1 MVGASNLTWGTGN
14 LDVRTGTFYTDTIT
28 TGGVGTTGNLTGSW
42 SMIGTSDLT
51 LGSGFIDARAGT
63 FYSDTLTT
71 GASGTAGQII
81 GAWTLGS
88 GSTLV
93 ASTIA
98 SQANSATIT
107 STNANTANTIVSR
120 DASGNFSAGSVTV
133 TGLTIGSDSIAEYI
147 ADTVGAMVTSNTE
160 SGISVTYDDADNTLD
175 FDVGDFSI
183 TLTGDVTGT
192 GTVTNLGNV
201 SFVTTISGD
210 ATALGTDTT
219 GQYASTVAI
228 SGSGLSC
235 TAPNADNG
243 TAYTI
248 TSNATNANTGSTI
261 VFRDAS
267 GNFSAGT
274 ITATFSGNLTGNVT
288 GNVSGSSGSCTGN
301 SATATTAG
309 TITSQANSATITA
322 ASANTAN
329 NIVLRDASGNFS
341 ANIMTGTATAARYA
355 DLAERYAADQE
366 YPVGTVVV
374 FGGDKEITTTN
385 IKMDTAV
392 AGVISANPAFRMN
405 CEAGEDATHPYV
417 ALAGRVP
424 CRVAGKIKKGNIVV
438 TSGIPGVAVA
448 AVGDIKVGSMIGK
461 ALEDYDSD
469 HIGTIEVAVG
479 RA

>member
-1 MVGASNLTWGTGN
+1 MDSTSNLTLGTGYI
-14 LDVRTGTFYTDTIT
+14 DARTGTLY
-28 TGGVGTTGNLTGSW
+28 
-42 SMIGTSDLT
+42 
-51 LGSGFIDARAGT
+51 A
-63 FYSDTLTT
+63 DTLNT
-71 GASGTAGQII
+71 GLAATAGLIT
-81 GAWTLGS
+81 GAWTLDT

-93 ASTIA
+93 ASSIA

-107 STNANTANTIVSR
+107 ATTANTGGTIVLR
-120 DASGNFSAGSVTV
+120 DASTGNFSAGSITV

-147 ADTVGAMVTSNTE
+147 ADTVGAMVNSNTE

-175 FDVGDFSI
+175 FDVADFSI

-201 SFVTTISGD
+201 SFVTTISAD
-210 ATALGTDTT
+210 ATVLGTDTT
-219 GQYASTVAI
+219 GQYATTVAV
-228 SGSGLSC
+228 SGNGLSC
-235 TAPNADNG
+235 TTPNAADG

-248 TSNATNANTGSTI
+248 TSNATNLNTVSTTVFRDSSGNFSAGTITAALSGNATTASAWATGRTITLTGDVTGVSAAFDGSGNLSFATTIAANSVALGTDTTGSYVEQATTSGNGISGSVNSEAGTFTVTSNATNLNTASTI

-267 GNFSAGT
+267 GNFSAG
-274 ITATFSGNLTGNVT
+274 V
-288 GNVSGSSGSCTGN
+288 
-301 SATATTAG
+301 
-309 TITSQANSATITA
+309 
-322 ASANTAN
+322 
-329 NIVLRDASGNFS
+329 
-341 ANIMTGTATAARYA
+341 MTGTATAARYA
-355 DLAERYAADQE
+355 DLAERYAADRE

-405 CEAGEDATHPYV
+405 CEAGEDNTHPYV

-424 CRVAGKIKKGNIVV
+424 CRVAGKIKKGNIMV

>member
-1 MVGASNLTWGTGN
+1 MVN
-14 LDVRTGTFYTDTIT
+14 
-28 TGGVGTTGNLTGSW
+28 
-42 SMIGTSDLT
+42 
-51 LGSGFIDARAGT
+51 
-63 FYSDTLTT
+63 
-71 GASGTAGQII
+71 
-81 GAWTLGS
+81 
-88 GSTLV
+88 
-93 ASTIA
+93 
-98 SQANSATIT
+98 
-107 STNANTANTIVSR
+107 
-120 DASGNFSAGSVTV
+120 
-133 TGLTIGSDSIAEYI
+133 
-147 ADTVGAMVTSNTE
+147 SNTE

-175 FDVGDFSI
+175 FDVADFTI

-201 SFVTTISGD
+201 SFATTISAD
-210 ATALGTDTT
+210 ATVLGTDTT
-219 GQYASTVAI
+219 GQYATTVAI
-228 SGSGLSC
+228 SGNGLSC
-235 TAPNADNG
+235 TTPNAADG

-261 VFRDAS
+261 VFRDSS

-274 ITATFSGNLTGNVT
+274 ITAALSGNATTATTWATGRTITLTGDVTGVSAAFDGSGNLSFATTIAANSVELGTDTTGSYVQQGT
-288 GNVSGSSGSCTGN
+288 TSGNGLSGSVNTE
-301 SATATTAG
+301 AG
-309 TITSQANSATITA
+309 TFTVTSNATNL
-322 ASANTAN
+322 NTAST
-329 NIVLRDASGNFS
+329 IVFRDASGNFS
-341 ANIMTGTATAARYA
+341 AGVMTGTATAARYA

-385 IKMDTAV
+385 AKMDTAV
-392 AGVISANPAFRMN
+392 AGVISANPAFMMN
-405 CEAGEDATHPYV
+405 SEAGDNATHPYV

-424 CRVAGKIKKGNIVV
+424 CRVAGKIKKGNILV

>member
-1 MVGASNLTWGTGN
+1 MRPGTFYTDTVTTGAAGTSGVITGNWSMDTTSNITWGTGY
-14 LDVRTGTFYTDTIT
+14 LDMRTGTFYTDTL
-28 TGGVGTTGNLTGSW
+28 N
-42 SMIGTSDLT
+42 
-51 LGSGFIDARAGT
+51 
-63 FYSDTLTT
+63 T
-71 GASGTAGQII
+71 GASGTAGLVT
-81 GAWTLGS
+81 GAWTLDT
-88 GSTLV
+88 GSTFV
-93 ASTIA
+93 ASSIQ
-98 SQANSATIT
+98 SQANSATT
-107 STNANTANTIVSR
+107 TATNANTGSTIVLR
-120 DASGNFSAGSVTV
+120 DGSGNFSAGSVTV

-147 ADTVGAMVTSNTE
+147 ADTVGSMVTSNTE
-160 SGISVTYDDADNTLD
+160 SGISVTYQDSDNTLD
-175 FDVGDFSI
+175 FDVADFSI

-201 SFVTTISGD
+201 SFTTTISAD
-210 ATALGTDTT
+210 SVALGTDTT
-219 GQYASTVAI
+219 GQYATTVAV
-228 SGSGLSC
+228 SGTGLGC
-235 TAPNADNG
+235 TAPNAADG

-248 TSNATNANTGSTI
+248 TSNATSANTVSAI
-261 VFRDAS
+261 VARDSS

-274 ITATFSGNLTGNVT
+274 ITATLSGNA
-288 GNVSGSSGSCTGN
+288 S
-301 SATATTAG
+301 

-322 ASANTAN
+322 TSSNTAN
-329 NIVLRDASGNFS
+329 QIVLRDASGNFS
-341 ANIMTGTATAARYA
+341 AGVMTGTATAARYA
-355 DLAERYAADQE
+355 DLAERYAADRE

-385 IKMDTAV
+385 TKMDTAV

-405 CEAGEDATHPYV
+405 CEAGEDSTHPYV

-424 CRVAGKIKKGNIVV
+424 CRVAGKIKKGNIMV